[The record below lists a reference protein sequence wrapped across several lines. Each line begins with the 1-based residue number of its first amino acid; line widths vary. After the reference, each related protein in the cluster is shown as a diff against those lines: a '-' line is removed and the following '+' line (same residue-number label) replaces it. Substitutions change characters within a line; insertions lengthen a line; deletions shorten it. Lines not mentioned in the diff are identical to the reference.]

1 MGELDLQQSILGE
14 AMTENE
20 MLFRAI
26 IDGDSTTVEFREGD
40 TVLEALLR
48 AELPINHSCG
58 GNGSCGTCRVRV
70 LRGLQELHSMND
82 VESEMAADRSFAPN
96 ERLACQI
103 MPRESLEIEI
113 ES

>member
-1 MGELDLQQSILGE
+1 MGQLDLQQSILGE
-14 AMTENE
+14 MTMESE
-20 MLFRAI
+20 LVFRAI
-26 IDGDSTTVEFREGD
+26 IDGDSTTVEFRDGD
-40 TVLEALLR
+40 TLLEALVR

-70 LRGLQELHSMND
+70 LRGLSELHSMND
-82 VESEMAADRSFAPN
+82 IESEMAADRGFAPD

-103 MPRESLEIEI
+103 MPHESLEVEI